1 MSHVRPLCRSPRY
14 HACLHSG
21 RSRVQ
26 WIAALGT
33 AWLLCVTSARA
44 GNAPRLRFTTA
55 QVDAGRAAYG
65 HSCAVCHGIELEGGS
80 GPALRGPPFQRMWMT
95 GTRTLRDLYDAN
107 ATRMPLNAPGSL
119 PPSQGLEITAFI
131 LSRNGYPSGSEA
143 LTPSGMHQRLTAAA
157 ARPGTD
163 GRAIQDGFGFRHGP
177 GRARPRRNSG
187 WKGAAGPLPAAPA
200 TVALATTP
208 SPRQSEILHV
218 APANWLTYNRD
229 YQGDRYSPLA
239 EINVRNAGSL
249 AVACAFQLGEVGAF
263 ENSPLV
269 YDGRMFVTSNHKV
282 FALDAATCALLW
294 GFTYVPQGPE
304 SFPAGRGMALYEGK
318 LFRGTSD
325 GYLLALD
332 AATGNLLWQVHV
344 ADSTL
349 GYCISGAPVAFDGKV
364 FVGECGGDSGI
375 RGHVFAF
382 DATTGALAWTFDTIP
397 TGNEAG
403 AQTWGGASE
412 HGGGPS
418 WSTMTID
425 PAHELLLVPVGNPGP
440 DFNGRHRP
448 GINLYTDS
456 IVALQVATGRL
467 AWYVQQVPHDT
478 HDWDTAAA
486 PAIFDRGGKRLMA
499 VASKS
504 GFLFVYD
511 RTTRRLIARSP
522 TTGAYF
528 NASAPL
534 SLSKPTTYCPGSHGQ
549 WNGPAYAPSTGMLF
563 VGSEQRCDTVVLTHP
578 RFVPGLPYY
587 AGRILTDQRNIGI
600 GWIHGYDATTGRTIW
615 SYRSPTPIS
624 AALTATAGGLIL
636 TGDMAGN
643 FLALD
648 QRTGKVLYK
657 FMTGGA
663 VAGGVTSYAVAG
675 RQYLAVASGNT
686 SRDVTA
692 STGAATIFVFTLCRS
707 SPREP
712 AP

>member
-1 MSHVRPLCRSPRY
+1 MSHARPERRSPRY
-14 HACLHSG
+14 HA
-21 RSRVQ
+21 RSWCGHRRVQ
-26 WIAALGT
+26 WVAALGT
-33 AWLLCVTSARA
+33 AWLLCVTGTRA
-44 GNAPRLRFTTA
+44 GNAPRLKFTTA
-55 QVDAGRAAYG
+55 EVDAGRTAYAR
-65 HSCAVCHGIELEGGS
+65 SCAVCHGIELQGGS
-80 GPALRGPPFQRMWMT
+80 GPALRGPPFEQMWMT
-95 GTRTLRDLYDAN
+95 GARTVRDLYEAN
-107 ATRMPLNAPGSL
+107 AMRMPLNAPGSL
-119 PPSQGLEITAFI
+119 PPSQGLAITAFI

-143 LTPSGMHQRLTAAA
+143 LTPSSMHLRLTAAA
-157 ARPGTD
+157 ARPG
-163 GRAIQDGFGFRHGP
+163 
-177 GRARPRRNSG
+177 RNTG
-187 WKGAAGPLPAAPA
+187 WNRAAGPLPAAPA
-200 TVALATTP
+200 AVALATTT

-249 AVACAFQLGEVGAF
+249 AVACVFQLGEVGAF
-263 ENSPLV
+263 ENSPLA
-269 YDGRMFVTSNHKV
+269 YDGRLFVTSNHKV
-282 FALDAATCALLW
+282 FALDATTCGLLW

-332 AATGNLLWQVHV
+332 AATGKLLWQVHV

-382 DATTGALAWTFDTIP
+382 DATTGKLAWTFDTIP

-403 AQTWGGASE
+403 AQTWGGGSE

-425 PAHELLLVPVGNPGP
+425 PAEELLLVPVGNPGP

-486 PAIFDRGGKRLMA
+486 PAIFDRGAERLMA

-504 GFLFVYD
+504 GFLFLYD
-511 RTTRRLIARSP
+511 RMTRRLIARSP
-522 TTGAYF
+522 TTGAYS

-534 SLSKPTTYCPGSHGQ
+534 SLGKSTTYCPGSHGQ

-563 VGSEQRCDTVVLTHP
+563 VGAEQRCDTVLLTRP

-587 AGRILTDQRNIGI
+587 AGRILTDQSNIGI

-624 AALTATAGGLIL
+624 AAMTATAGGLIL

-648 QRTGKVLYK
+648 QRTGKVLYE

-675 RQYLAVASGNT
+675 QQYLAVASGNT

-692 STGAATIFVFTLCRS
+692 STGAATIFVFALRRS

>member
-1 MSHVRPLCRSPRY
+1 MSSARPMRRGPRNHARLERGRKRVRC
-14 HACLHSG
+14 
-21 RSRVQ
+21 V
-26 WIAALGT
+26 AALAT
-33 AWLLCVTSARA
+33 AWLLCIACAWA
-44 GNAPRLRFTTA
+44 GNTPRLRFTAA
-55 QVDAGRAAYG
+55 QVQAGRTAYG
-65 HSCAVCHGIELEGGS
+65 RACAVCHGIELQGGS
-80 GPALRGPPFQRMWMT
+80 GPALHGPPFRRMWMT
-95 GTRTLRDLYDAN
+95 GARTVRDLYDAN

-119 PPSQGLEITAFI
+119 PPSQGLAITAFI
-131 LSRNGYPSGSEA
+131 LSRNGYPSGPEA
-143 LTPSGMHQRLTAAA
+143 LTLSSMRLRLTAAA
-157 ARPGTD
+157 AT
-163 GRAIQDGFGFRHGP
+163 
-177 GRARPRRNSG
+177 ARSWRNTG
-187 WKGAAGPLPAAPA
+187 VQEAAGPLPAAPT
-200 TVALATTP
+200 TVALASTTTP
-208 SPRQSEILHV
+208 SQSEVLHV

-239 EINVRNAGSL
+239 EINVRNAASL

-282 FALDAATCALLW
+282 FALDAATCALIW
-294 GFTYVPQGPE
+294 GFAYVPQGPE

-332 AATGNLLWQVHV
+332 AATGKLLWQAHV

-349 GYCISGAPVAFDGKV
+349 GYCISGAPVAFDQKV

-382 DATTGALAWTFDTIP
+382 DATTGKLAWTFDTIP

-403 AQTWGGASE
+403 AQTWGAGSE

-456 IVALQVATGRL
+456 IVALHIETGRL

-486 PAIFDRGGKRLMA
+486 PAIFDRGGKQLMA

-504 GFLFVYD
+504 GFLFLYD

-522 TTGAYF
+522 TTGAYS

-534 SLSKPTTYCPGSHGQ
+534 RLSKPTTYCPGSHGQ
-549 WNGPAYAPSTGMLF
+549 WNGAAYAPSTGMLF
-563 VGSEQRCDTVVLTHP
+563 VGAEQRCDTVLLTRP

-587 AGRILTDQRNIGI
+587 GGRILTDQSNIGI
-600 GWIHGYDATTGRTIW
+600 GWIHGYDAATGRTLW
-615 SYRSPTPIS
+615 SYRSSTPIS
-624 AALTATAGGLIL
+624 AAMTATAGGLIL

-648 QRTGKVLYK
+648 QRTGKVLYR

-663 VAGGVTSYAVAG
+663 VAGGVTSYSVAG

-692 STGAATIFVFTLCRS
+692 STGAATVFVFTLRRS
-707 SPREP
+707 SPGDAVP
-712 AP
+712 